1 MAHPSAN
8 LSARFLPSETI
19 RDVVGQAYVAIDFR
33 MVYSPETIAE
43 QMQRIRSHYSAFEWD
58 EECTIIEARRQFL
71 LRAPPMLE
79 NLTKR
84 YEEQKKEKEQKQ
96 REYQSLKPVDED
108 WRKLMKEKRKSDELM
123 KKRGRRAEVLL
134 AVLLDPLVSIV
145 EDYLDVTAES
155 KILYDAVVCEFE
167 QIVSWFTA
175 PAKGIEHLRNALAF
189 ARMPPYIHLRG
200 REDST
205 DPRALRAKAVLEAR
219 ERDREAARREWE
231 QEWERE
237 RDIEEQRRAAKTLK
251 KRVNSELFADDD
263 TVMGTRDAGG
273 RGG

>member
-1 MAHPSAN
+1 LFGMAHPSAN

-123 KKRGRRAEVLL
+123 KKRGRRAE
-134 AVLLDPLVSIV
+134 
-145 EDYLDVTAES
+145 
-155 KILYDAVVCEFE
+155 
-167 QIVSWFTA
+167 
-175 PAKGIEHLRNALAF
+175 
-189 ARMPPYIHLRG
+189 G